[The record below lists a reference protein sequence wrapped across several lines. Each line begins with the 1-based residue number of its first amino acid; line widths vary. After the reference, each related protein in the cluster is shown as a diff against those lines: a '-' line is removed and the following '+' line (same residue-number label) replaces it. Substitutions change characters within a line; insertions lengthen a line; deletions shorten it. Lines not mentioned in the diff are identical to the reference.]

1 MLIHHVRRTL
11 TVAVLASLPLA
22 GCGGGATPPTA
33 RPSDAPASGSPSSPS
48 SSSSPAA
55 VRAAPEVDGLVV
67 HASEYDVAET
77 VERVRAALEE
87 VGMVVATVD
96 HAAGAASVGEELRPT
111 TLVIGGAP
119 MAGTPLMLEQQRAGV
134 DLPQKYLA
142 WEDEDGEVFLGYNS
156 AEYIAARAGIAADSD
171 ALATARMGS
180 AGVAGMASGNQ
191 EALSDG
197 TERVTSEGYLVEA
210 TSDTTVAEAIA
221 RYETA
226 FAAKDLML
234 VGTVDHAAGAA
245 TVDAVLRPTSTT
257 FVGNPMVGTQLLQVS
272 QTSGIDLPVRYVA
285 WEDADGVVHVAHPDI
300 RVLAER
306 HGATD
311 VDDVLDMVE
320 TATGA
325 FTDTAAGS

>member
-1 MLIHHVRRTL
+1 MTLNHLRRTL
-11 TVAVLASLPLA
+11 TVTVLASLALA
-22 GCGGGATPPTA
+22 GCGGGAAPPTTPP
-33 RPSDAPASGSPSSPS
+33 SSAPTSEAPS
-48 SSSSPAA
+48 SSSSPAPA
-55 VRAAPEVDGLVV
+55 VPAAPEVDGMVV

-77 VERVRAALEE
+77 AERVSAALEE
-87 VGMVVATVD
+87 AGMVVATVD
-96 HAAGAASVGEELRPT
+96 HAAGAASVGQQLRPT

-156 AEYIAARAGIAADSD
+156 ADYIAARAGIAPDSD

-180 AGVAGMASGNQ
+180 AGVAATASGNA
-191 EALSDG
+191 EPLSEG
-197 TERVTSEGYLVEA
+197 AEQVTSEGYLVEA

-245 TVDAVLRPTSTT
+245 SVDAMLRPTSTT
-257 FVGNPMVGTQLLQVS
+257 FVGNPMVGTKLLQAS
-272 QTSGIDLPVRYVA
+272 QTFGIDLPVRYVA

-306 HGATD
+306 HGATG
-311 VDDVLDMVE
+311 VDEVLAMVE

>member
-1 MLIHHVRRTL
+1 MTFDRVRRTL
-11 TVAVLASLPLA
+11 AVATLASLALA
-22 GCGGGATPPTA
+22 GCGGEATPPAAT
-33 RPSDAPASGSPSSPS
+33 PSDTPNDASPSAPS
-48 SSSSPAA
+48 SSTAVPA
-55 VRAAPEVDGLVV
+55 VPEVDGMVV
-67 HASEYDVAET
+67 HTSEYDVAET
-77 VERVRAALEE
+77 AERVSAALEE

-119 MAGTPLMLEQQRAGV
+119 MAGTPLMLEPQRAGV

-156 AEYIAARAGIAADSD
+156 ADYIAARAGIAPDSE

-180 AGVAGMASGNQ
+180 AGVAATASGNA
-191 EALSDG
+191 EPLSEG
-197 TERVTSEGYLVEA
+197 AEEVTSEGYLVEA

-234 VGTVDHAAGAA
+234 VGTVDHSAGADSIDA
-245 TVDAVLRPTSTT
+245 TLRPTSTT
-257 FVGNPMVGTQLLQVS
+257 FVGNPMVGTKLLQAS
-272 QTSGIDLPVRYVA
+272 QTFGIDLPVRYVA

-306 HGATD
+306 HGATG
-311 VDDVLDMVE
+311 VDEVLDMVE